1 MARTKKPLCK
11 RKRLLLW
18 AFSLFAV
25 LAALPFLISGYVKL
39 SVKSRILSPEE
50 AAGSGYD
57 CILVLGAGVWGE
69 GENARPSHMLEDR
82 LLTAIPLY
90 ESGAGKKLLMS
101 GDHGT
106 TDYDEVNVMR
116 SFALEKGVPSEDIF
130 MDHAGFSTYES
141 LYRARDVFRAE
152 KVLIVTQGY
161 HLYRALYVAKALG
174 LDAAG
179 VAADLRPYRGQRYYD
194 LREVLAR
201 CKDAA
206 ICTVKPLPTYLGDP
220 IPISGSG
227 EATLG

>member
-1 MARTKKPLCK
+1 MEQTKRPFIK
-11 RKRLLLW
+11 RKRLFAWALFLL
-18 AFSLFAV
+18 AAA
-25 LAALPFLISGYVKL
+25 AALPFLVSGFVKL
-39 SVKSRILSPEE
+39 SVKNRILSPEE
-50 AAGSGYD
+50 AAMMGYD

-69 GENARPSHMLEDR
+69 GDSAYPSHMLEDR
-82 LLTAIPLY
+82 LLTAISLY
-90 ESGAGKKLLMS
+90 ENNAGKKLLMS

-116 SFALEKGVPSEDIF
+116 SFALERGVPSEDIF

-141 LYRARDVFRAE
+141 LYRARDVFEAKR
-152 KVLIVTQGY
+152 VLIVTQGY

-174 LDAAG
+174 LDAGG
-179 VAADLRPYRGQRYYD
+179 VAADLRPYRGQSYYD

-206 ICTVKPLPTYLGDP
+206 MCILKPAPTYLGDA

-227 EATLG
+227 EATFG